1 MTRTYEITPRPSN
14 LGFTLKLIEDGTEMG
29 GEIFPVGDKTTE
41 AEAFD
46 DAMIEAE
53 AWVDF
58 GQGYRSELEQDRSD
72 N

>member
-14 LGFTLKLIEDGTEMG
+14 LGFELKLFKDGKAIG
-29 GEIFPVGDKTTE
+29 GGIFPAHERYTE

-46 DAMIEAE
+46 DAMADAE
-53 AWVDF
+53 AWVEYGRD
-58 GQGYRSELEQDRSD
+58 YRIQSQRERSG